1 MVDFEAYSQP
11 PLFNFIR
18 IKHIN
23 YMMQN
28 QQKNASN
35 EIRKKKGDKVHKIKT
50 TIIGK
55 KKKIIIYILRFF
67 YFYY

>member
-23 YMMQN
+23 YMMHN

-35 EIRKKKGDKVHKIKT
+35 EIREKKRDEKRGQVLNS
-50 TIIGK
+50 GPACA
-55 KKKIIIYILRFF
+55 
-67 YFYY
+67 